1 MSIKRYSG
9 TGFTEITSRKRWN
22 GSAWVAL
29 TIGKRWNGSAWVDLW
44 SNSSG
49 GSGDSGGGSSG
60 AGVLFSDL
68 KSTVS
73 CGGSSGAGVLFS
85 DLKSTVSSPTVHYSC
100 AYEVTDSGVSLS
112 FKGWLNSSGSSLG
125 NGIKLTV
132 FARLNGGAWTS
143 TVIKA
148 ANTAWSGTGK
158 HSASLSVSGKASGKT
173 KIELYV
179 TRSGS
184 SYSGSAG
191 SIGSAKKPKIFYF
204 NS

>member
-1 MSIKRYSG
+1 MSIKRY
-9 TGFTEITSRKRWN
+9 TGAAFAEVASRKRWN
-22 GSAWVAL
+22 GSGWVDL

-44 SNSSG
+44 SASSG
-49 GSGDSGGGSSG
+49 SSGSSG
-60 AGVLFSDL
+60 A
-68 KSTVS
+68 
-73 CGGSSGAGVLFS
+73 SSGSGVLFS

-100 AYEVTDSGVSLS
+100 EYEVTNSGVTLSL
-112 FKGWLNSSGSSLG
+112 KGWLNSSASSLG

-132 FARLNGGAWTS
+132 FARLNGGAWAS

-148 ANTAWSGTGK
+148 TNTAWSGTGK

>member
-1 MSIKRYSG
+1 MSIRRYSG
-9 TGFTEITSRKRWN
+9 SSAVDVTFRKRFT
-22 GSAWVAL
+22 GSGWVDL

-49 GSGDSGGGSSG
+49 GSGDSGGGSGDSG
-60 AGVLFSDL
+60 
-68 KSTVS
+68 
-73 CGGSSGAGVLFS
+73 GGSGGSGVLFS

-100 AYEVTDSGVSLS
+100 AYEVTGSGVSLS
-112 FKGWLNSSGSSLG
+112 FKGWLNSSASSLR

-132 FARLNGGAWTS
+132 FARLNGGAWAS

-148 ANTAWSGTGK
+148 TNTAWSGTGK

>member
-1 MSIKRYSG
+1 MKKVVFNMSIKRYSG
-9 TGFTEITSRKRWN
+9 AAFAAVSSRKRFT
-22 GSAWVAL
+22 GSGWVDL

-73 CGGSSGAGVLFS
+73 
-85 DLKSTVSSPTVHYSC
+85 SPTVHYSC
-100 AYEVTDSGVSLS
+100 AYEVTVSGVSLS
-112 FKGWLNSSGSSLG
+112 FKGWLNSSGSLLG

-132 FARLNGGAWTS
+132 FARLGGGAWAS
-143 TVIKA
+143 VVLKQSGA
-148 ANTAWSGTGK
+148 VWRGTAK
-158 HSASLSVSGKASGKT
+158 HSASLILNGTASGRT

-179 TRSGS
+179 TRAGS
-184 SYSGSAG
+184 TYGGSAG
-191 SIGSAKKPKIFYF
+191 NLGSAKSPKSYYF
-204 NS
+204 NA

>member
-1 MSIKRYSG
+1 MSIKRY
-9 TGFTEITSRKRWN
+9 TGAAFAEVASRKRWN
-22 GSAWVAL
+22 GSAWVDL

-44 SNSSG
+44 SAASGSS
-49 GSGDSGGGSSG
+49 GSSG
-60 AGVLFSDL
+60 ASSGSGVLFSDL

-73 CGGSSGAGVLFS
+73 R
-85 DLKSTVSSPTVHYSC
+85 PTVHYSC
-100 AYEVTDSGVSLS
+100 GYEVTGSGVTLSL
-112 FKGWLNSSGSSLG
+112 KGWLNSSASSLG

-132 FARLNGGAWTS
+132 FARLNGGAWAS

-148 ANTAWSGTGK
+148 TNTAWSGTGK

-184 SYSGSAG
+184 TYGGSAG
-191 SIGSAKKPKIFYF
+191 KIASAKSPKTYTI
-204 NS
+204 NI